1 MKVQCNTEDRMV
13 ATGEK
18 PRVLVVDDEQVIA
31 NTLAQILNQSGF
43 AATVAYSGEKAI
55 EMAPGLCPDILISDV
70 VMFGMTGVDVAL
82 AVTRSQPA
90 CRVVL
95 FSGQAATADLLR
107 RAEEQGCHFE
117 ILAKPVHPRT
127 LLNVLRKVN

>member
-1 MKVQCNTEDRMV
+1 MD
-13 ATGEK
+13 ATADK

-31 NTLAQILNQSGF
+31 NTLTQILNQRGLN
-43 AATVAYSGEKAI
+43 AKAAYSGETAI
-55 EMAPGLCPDILISDV
+55 EVATDLRPDILISDV
-70 VMFGMTGVDVAL
+70 AMHGINGVDVAI
-82 AVTRSQPA
+82 AVTRGTPK

-107 RAEEQGCHFE
+107 RAEDAGYRFE

-127 LLNVLRKVN
+127 LLTLLRRSN

>member
-1 MKVQCNTEDRMV
+1 MI

-43 AATVAYSGEKAI
+43 SATTAYSGEKAI
-55 EMAPGLCPDILISDV
+55 EVAPELRPDILISDV
-70 VMFGMTGVDVAL
+70 VMYGMTGVDVAM
-82 AVTRSQPA
+82 AVTRDMPK

-107 RAEEQGCHFE
+107 RAEEAGHHFE

-127 LLNVLRKVN
+127 LLNLLRKHD

>member
-1 MKVQCNTEDRMV
+1 MA
-13 ATGEK
+13 ATAEK
-18 PRVLVVDDEQVIA
+18 PRVLVVDDEQIIA

-43 AATVAYSGEKAI
+43 AATVAYSGERAI
-55 EMAPGLCPDILISDV
+55 ELAPGLRPDILISDV
-70 VMFGMTGVDVAL
+70 VMFGLTGVDVAM

-95 FSGQAATADLLR
+95 FSGQASTADLLR

-127 LLNVLRKVN
+127 LLSLLQKPN